1 VIVSAITAMI
11 PVLMLSGMIFPI
23 DNMPGLLQ
31 AFSVIV
37 PARWFIDAV
46 RKVMIQGQ
54 GFMMVWKEILIIIGM
69 TLFLLGVTIA
79 KTKKRLE

>member
-1 VIVSAITAMI
+1 MPLVLRTISA
-11 PVLMLSGMIFPI
+11 
-23 DNMPGLLQ
+23 
-31 AFSVIV
+31 IV

-54 GFMMVWKEILIIIGM
+54 GFFTIWKEMIIMIM
-69 TLFLLGVTIA
+69 ITLLLLGVTIA